1 MYHGSTRIA
10 NTLPI
15 CREIKLG
22 VDLGGVRV
30 IVTTLQQEIKM
41 TTREHMDNLAE
52 RYARALVRYH
62 MTSDTDDY
70 KIMFELHEML
80 NSVCHEYAQEQLEE
94 L

>member
-1 MYHGSTRIA
+1 
-10 NTLPI
+10 
-15 CREIKLG
+15 
-22 VDLGGVRV
+22 
-30 IVTTLQQEIKM
+30 M

>member
-1 MYHGSTRIA
+1 MYHGTYSNA
-10 NTLPI
+10 NTLPT

-22 VDLGGVRV
+22 VDLGGVHV

-41 TTREHMDNLAE
+41 TTSEHMDDLAE

-62 MTSDTDDY
+62 ITGDRDDY
-70 KIMFELHEML
+70 NIVFELHEML
-80 NSVCHEYAQEQLEE
+80 NSVCHEYAQEQLEG